1 MVLLGPTPQ
10 RYQLATGFV
19 ATNKPGK
26 ICICDICRNQVLE
39 SLGIW
44 EAPTPHRTVTYY
56 PNSTIAKTFYSWVE
70 SWWLTSI
77 VAQKIHSVAH
87 LNQYRKYSYNIIYI
101 HKHIIYHIIY
111 FWLCVQIQM
120 VQLKMWVS
128 MSPSVVHT
136 IFRSQCAKM
145 FFFPQ
150 LLHHPI
156 TTNSVQCDTKKNSSS
171 DCGSVGSCNSEK
183 ICHMIYGSST
193 GCWQH
198 NQSTN
203 IKYLATVL
211 KHVSSKFATW
221 LFSHQKEYSH
231 NVPLNIQILSS
242 SMNLKLLSINHCFHK
257 QLKSLT
263 YVTYV
268 KYKNHTIIGRCRTSI
283 LQKAQKSVGSSHT
296 SALYLVW
303 IETTNHKLWTNKI

>member
-101 HKHIIYHIIY
+101 NISYIILYISG
-111 FWLCVQIQM
+111 CVF
-120 VQLKMWVS
+120 KSKWS
-128 MSPSVVHT
+128 NWKCE
-136 IFRSQCAKM
+136 FQC
-145 FFFPQ
+145 
-150 LLHHPI
+150 HHLWC
-156 TTNSVQCDTKKNSSS
+156 T
-171 DCGSVGSCNSEK
+171 
-183 ICHMIYGSST
+183 
-193 GCWQH
+193 
-198 NQSTN
+198 QS
-203 IKYLATVL
+203 
-211 KHVSSKFATW
+211 FD
-221 LFSHQKEYSH
+221 H
-231 NVPLNIQILSS
+231 NVQRCFFSPNCFTIPSPPIRFSVIRKKTHHLTVAVLVVVTLKKYAIWYMVHQQDADNITNQQTSNILPQS
-242 SMNLKLLSINHCFHK
+242 
-257 QLKSLT
+257 
-263 YVTYV
+263 
-268 KYKNHTIIGRCRTSI
+268 
-283 LQKAQKSVGSSHT
+283 
-296 SALYLVW
+296 
-303 IETTNHKLWTNKI
+303 